1 MAKKPSK
8 RGSAS
13 KKKVVLKHSDDG
25 LKFLDEWKDFMPDV
39 LGTKNKVP
47 FDWDKVGKMI
57 VCGSTATEVAGSYG
71 KTLGG
76 MYRNFED
83 QNGYKF
89 SIFYNHCRSIRL
101 NLLRASQTRNALQ
114 GDTSMLKFLG
124 KNELGQR
131 EKIDVTV
138 SGDPFTNF
146 VKETS
151 NREQQQPESLSDWED
166 TYLDD

>member
-1 MAKKPSK
+1 MAKKPSA
-8 RGSAS
+8 RNSGG
-13 KKKVVLKHSDDG
+13 KKSGRQKHSGSG
-25 LKFLDEWKDFMPDV
+25 LKFLEEWSEFIPNV
-39 LGTKNKVP
+39 LDTRPFK
-47 FDWDKVGKMI
+47 FDWPTVGKML
-57 VCGSTATEVAGSYG
+57 VCGSNANEVAASFGRTIDCMR
-71 KTLGG
+71 KA
-76 MYRNFED
+76 FEREN
-83 QNGYKF
+83 QISF
-89 SIFYNHCRSIRL
+89 SAFYEHCRSTRL

-151 NREQQQPESLSDWED
+151 NREQQQPESLPDWED